1 MAHRRVHDNS
11 VKKRRS
17 SGRPRAA
24 RLGTNAMS
32 DMTVVARGGQ
42 WVVLDDEDD
51 AELGSY
57 GSQAE
62 ALKAAG
68 DFARVDQEPR
78 HVLIQDGIG
87 DWEEELVEPPALH

>member
-1 MAHRRVHDNS
+1 
-11 VKKRRS
+11 
-17 SGRPRAA
+17 
-24 RLGTNAMS
+24 MS